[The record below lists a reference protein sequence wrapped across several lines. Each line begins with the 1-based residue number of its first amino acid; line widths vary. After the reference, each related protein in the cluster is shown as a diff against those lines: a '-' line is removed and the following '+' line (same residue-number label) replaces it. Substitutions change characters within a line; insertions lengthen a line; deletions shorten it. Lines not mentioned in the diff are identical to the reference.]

1 MALEIF
7 LFNKTLAKPGG
18 RMKKLFQIYVMVL
31 VLVEVFLF
39 FGGSM
44 LFDFHRRFYLA
55 GAATALIIA
64 ILIFVF
70 DSQAQKIAE
79 LEKRLQVL
87 EEKHPTDINN
97 R

>member
-1 MALEIF
+1 
-7 LFNKTLAKPGG
+7 
-18 RMKKLFQIYVMVL
+18 MKKFFPIYVMVL

-70 DSQAQKIAE
+70 DSQAKKIEE

-87 EEKHPTDINN
+87 EEKQAPEMNKPAE
-97 R
+97 